1 VVVASLAFFLLL
13 ILLRIGFRAWR
24 AMHFQSRHDPLTGL
38 ANRRVFEHNLRAAVG
53 GARQRR
59 AFLALILL
67 DLDHF
72 KAVNDSFGHFVGDEF
87 LREVSARLRSCV
99 RKGDTLARLGGDEFA
114 IVMPE
119 LSSREEAE
127 QAATRIIDSLGT
139 GCRIG
144 THSLPS
150 AASIGVSFYPDH
162 AQDAAGLS
170 HCADL
175 AMYESKQGGRGRYMV
190 FNPCGDFSI
199 ELNRCAV

>member
-59 AFLALILL
+59 ASLALILL

-87 LREVSARLRSCV
+87 
-99 RKGDTLARLGGDEFA
+99 A
-114 IVMPE
+114 IVTPE

-127 QAATRIIDSLGT
+127 QAATRIIDSLRP

-150 AASIGVSFYPDH
+150 AASIGVSFYPDR

-199 ELNRCAV
+199 ELNRYAV